1 MKARYYDP
9 MIGRFYSNDPIGFD
23 TSHPMMFNRYAYAN
37 NNPYRF
43 SDPTG
48 MCSEENSDSGIV
60 CDLQDEL
67 TEIIETIIVDL
78 FESTGTEIV
87 TDPDDENSYEAEDN
101 STFGELSAIIVLS
114 TNAKLGK
121 KGKKGKKGNG
131 NSSDNTD
138 NKSGRKKQGRELLK
152 KGRAGFRPRNKR
164 DADLPK
170 HTPSKSHRKKQ
181 KKKEKKK

>member
-121 KGKKGKKGNG
+121 KGNG

-181 KKKEKKK
+181 KKKKKKK